1 VEREASD
8 DGRQSSRFE
17 MEPEEMRATDLVIK
31 ASTRGIN
38 SSANVD
44 VTLSALNITGYLT
57 FKTAFPQHGAMSVI
71 LIELG

>member
-1 VEREASD
+1 
-8 DGRQSSRFE
+8 

-44 VTLSALNITGYLT
+44 VTLSALNITGYHLQDI
-57 FKTAFPQHGAMSVI
+57 FPTTR
-71 LIELG
+71 LPCR

>member
-1 VEREASD
+1 MEREASD

-44 VTLSALNITGYLT
+44 VTLSALNITGYHLQDI
-57 FKTAFPQHGAMSVI
+57 FPTTR
-71 LIELG
+71 LPCR